1 MQFLLKEIIEMAFV
15 YISDIGLQDPLIY
28 ANPQSLG
35 KKYDVLAKC
44 SKDTLQYNAGNTLQ
58 SRK

>member
-1 MQFLLKEIIEMAFV
+1 MAFV

-35 KKYDVLAKC
+35 KKYVVLAKC
-44 SKDTLQYNAGNTLQ
+44 SKDTIQYNAANTLQ
-58 SRK
+58 SSK